1 MNTKLY
7 VGNLPFDTSEAELRD
22 LFSRA
27 GEIRAVT
34 IPMDRM
40 SNRPRGFA
48 FVEMSNAEQASA
60 AIRMFNGHNFEGRT
74 LNVSEARPPE
84 SRGNGGSFSRDV
96 RGGSRDRRSS
106 GNNRRW

>member
-27 GEIRAVT
+27 GDIRAVT
-34 IPMDRM
+34 IPIDRM
-40 SNRPRGFA
+40 TNRPRGFA
-48 FVEMSNAEQASA
+48 FVEMGNTEQASA

-84 SRGNGGSFSRDV
+84 ARSSSGGFSRDS
-96 RGGSRDRRSS
+96 RNGSRDRRSGS
-106 GNNRRW
+106 NRRW